1 MAIVMSYLANVVL
14 SVKMAGWGT
23 IVNRVRAVCALS
35 LAEVLLSGAMLTNLI
50 TSQKVWF
57 NM

>member
-1 MAIVMSYLANVVL
+1 MAIVTSYLANVVL

-35 LAEVLLSGAMLTNLI
+35 LAGVLPPGAMLTN
-50 TSQKVWF
+50 F
-57 NM
+57 NYIVKGMV